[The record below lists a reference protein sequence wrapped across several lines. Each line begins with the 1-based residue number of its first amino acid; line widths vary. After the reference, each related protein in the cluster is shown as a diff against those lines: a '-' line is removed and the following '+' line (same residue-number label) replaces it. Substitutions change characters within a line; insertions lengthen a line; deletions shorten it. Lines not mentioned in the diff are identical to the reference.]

1 MEEEKRMELID
12 KLEQLFTT
20 THKRSLEE
28 LKEALTSLGELVWHA
43 ANYRTEPNR
52 LPYGRNV
59 LLRNDDYEVIV
70 INLPGNRATAIHDHG
85 DSIGCAVI
93 VQGELQNITYTL
105 DSNGYPL
112 QKEESRFH
120 AGEMLESPSELI
132 HEMRNP
138 RKEAMISLHVYS
150 PPLQNIQTY
159 VPYCEVL
166 DYVI

>member
-1 MEEEKRMELID
+1 MELID
-12 KLEQLFTT
+12 KLEQLFATK
-20 THKRSLEE
+20 HKPNMEE
-28 LKEALTSLGELVWHA
+28 LKDAITSLGDLLWHVP
-43 ANYRTEPNR
+43 NYRTEPNR

-59 LLRNDDYEVIV
+59 LLSNDDYEVIV
-70 INLPGNRATAIHDHG
+70 IHLPGNRATAIHDHG
-85 DSIGCAVI
+85 DSIGCAFI

-112 QKEESRFH
+112 QNEEVRLH
-120 AGEMLESPSELI
+120 AGMMLESPSGII

-150 PPLQNIQTY
+150 PPLQNIQSY
-159 VPYCEVL
+159 APCCEVL

>member
-1 MEEEKRMELID
+1 MELID
-12 KLEQLFTT
+12 KLEQLFSTK
-20 THKRSLEE
+20 HGCRLED
-28 LKEALTSLGELVWHA
+28 LKEAITSLGDLVWHVP
-43 ANYRTEPNR
+43 NYRTEPNR

-59 LLRNDDYEVIV
+59 LFSNDDYEVIV

-85 DSIGCAVI
+85 DSIGCAFI

-112 QKEESRFH
+112 QKDEFRFQ
-120 AGEMLESPSELI
+120 AGQMLESPSGLI

-138 RKEAMISLHVYS
+138 RKEAMVSLHVYS
-150 PPLQNIQTY
+150 PPLQDIKSY